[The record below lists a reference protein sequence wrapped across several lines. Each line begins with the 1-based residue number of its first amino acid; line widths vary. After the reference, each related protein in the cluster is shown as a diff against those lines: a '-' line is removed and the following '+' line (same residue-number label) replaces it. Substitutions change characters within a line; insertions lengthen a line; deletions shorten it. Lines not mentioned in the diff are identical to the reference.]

1 MHRTALTTGLAL
13 AALALP
19 GLAAEPMAADATA
32 APAQSATA
40 APSGFTLGAAA
51 GMLEDPDLATG
62 AETAEPLAKSTR
74 RFEATGG
81 WTGFYGGVQ
90 LGVADADLDGS
101 GGSDTSVVGGV
112 HFGYNYQMGPYVVGA
127 ELSGSLSDNDLSGVN
142 GGEIDTLGRL
152 GLRLGR
158 AFGDTLI
165 YTGGGVAFVDG
176 EYNGRDEEDVG
187 YFVGV
192 GLDQRISERWVAGL
206 AANYH
211 GFDDFAAGRDL
222 DFLTVEARLSFRF

>member
-1 MHRTALTTGLAL
+1 MHRTALATGLATGLAL

-19 GLAAEPMAADATA
+19 GLAMAQTQAADAPA
-32 APAQSATA
+32 AGT
-40 APSGFTLGAAA
+40 PSGFTLDATEGMRAA
-51 GMLEDPDLATG
+51 PDLAAG
-62 AETAEPLAKSTR
+62 AEAAEPLARSSR
-74 RFEATGG
+74 GLRATGG

-90 LGVADADLDGS
+90 LGISDADLDGR

-112 HFGYNYQMGPYVVGA
+112 HFGYNRQIGPYVVGA
-127 ELSGSLSDNDLSGVN
+127 ELSGSLSDNDLSGAN

-158 AFGDTLI
+158 AFGETLLH
-165 YTGGGVAFVDG
+165 TGGGVAFVDG
-176 EYNGRDEEDVG
+176 ELNGSDEEDVG

-192 GLDQRISERWVAGL
+192 GVDHRLSERWIAGL

-222 DFLTVEARLSFRF
+222 EVLTVEARLSFRF

>member
-1 MHRTALTTGLAL
+1 MHRTALTL

-19 GLAAEPMAADATA
+19 GLAMAEPAPEASPAAQA
-32 APAQSATA
+32 APAGFALD
-40 APSGFTLGAAA
+40 APD
-51 GMLEDPDLATG
+51 GMLAEPDLATG
-62 AETAEPLAKSTR
+62 AETAEPLAKSSR
-74 RFEATGG
+74 RFRATGG

-90 LGVADADLDGS
+90 LGVADADLDGP

-112 HFGYNYQMGPYVVGA
+112 HFGYNHQMGPYVVGA
-127 ELSGSLSDNDLSGVN
+127 ELSGSLSDNDLSGPN

-158 AFGDTLI
+158 AFGDTLL

-176 EYNGRDEEDVG
+176 EYDGNDEEDVG

-192 GLDQRISERWVAGL
+192 GLDHRLSERWVAGL
-206 AANYH
+206 VANYH